1 MKVLKHGSVQIGQI
15 DDEQLALIH
24 RQTLREVPAE
34 DLYMFRVVGC
44 DDQIDRD
51 YERFPLETLEG
62 LAPKY
67 VGRTVIFD
75 HDWTAKNQTAR
86 IYNAEVE
93 NLGDCNRLVFYCYML
108 RAGNEAIINSLEAG
122 ILREV
127 SVSCAIKSTR
137 CSICGQPGGKCGHQ
151 PGQVYGD
158 ALCTRELLDPA
169 DAYEVSFVAVPAQPG
184 AGVIKSAG
192 EPQKSSLSEDV
203 DEKIWLM
210 FERQKWR

>member
-1 MKVLKHGSVQIGQI
+1 MRILKHGSVQSGQI
-15 DDEQLALIH
+15 DNEQLALIN
-24 RQTLREVPAE
+24 RQTLRKIGGGE
-34 DLYMFRVVGC
+34 LYTFRIVGC

-51 YERFPLETLEG
+51 FERFPLETLEG

-93 NLGDCNRLVFYCYML
+93 GLGDYNRLVLYCYML

-137 CSICGQPGGKCGHQ
+137 CSICGQPDGKCGHQ
-151 PGQVYGD
+151 PGQTYGD
-158 ALCTRELLDPA
+158 SLCVRELLDPA

-184 AGVIKSAG
+184 AGVIKSAAQ
-192 EPQKSSLSEDV
+192 PQKSSLSEDV
-203 DEKIWLM
+203 EEKIWLF